1 MPYINVDE
9 AYILDNTGLQ
19 VDQVVDLPYTDAA
32 LTDGQKAQARK
43 NIAAGGTNPNLLDN
57 PWFTVNQRNISSG
70 SGISTNTY
78 LVDRWNYSY
87 GSGGCAW
94 DWDANGIKIAP
105 VNSTSHAILKQ
116 PLESSLY
123 NFLNGKVVTVSIMLQ
138 DGTIYSGSNT
148 VALSTTVSFISV
160 DGTKL
165 RVFLNTNENL
175 AIDCYYQQYAIR
187 AVKLELGSV
196 STLANDT
203 PPNYADEL
211 AKCQYYFERI
221 SAGTA
226 NLTIGTGIGT
236 GSYFYTPIKLHPKRT
251 APTVTYSGSVGIGR
265 SAYET
270 DISAI
275 YTSGC
280 SSDPNSGT
288 YTLAVTVTNTTQT
301 AYRLIIKTGGYIDFS
316 ADL

>member
-19 VDQVVDLPYTDAA
+19 VDQVVDIPYTDAA
-32 LTDGQKAQARK
+32 LTDTQKAQARK

-57 PWFTVNQRNISSG
+57 PFFQVNQRNVANGVAINANG
-70 SGISTNTY
+70 Y
-78 LVDRWNYSY
+78 VADRWQAT
-87 GSGGCAW
+87 GT
-94 DWDANGIKIAP
+94 NGATR
-105 VNSTSHAILKQ
+105 NA
-116 PLESSLY
+116 
-123 NFLNGKVVTVSIMLQ
+123 
-138 DGTIYSGSNT
+138 DGTITVTNTLFHKLGDRGIAGKIVTLSVLFADDTIESKTFTWSGTTTQNMDSINCT
-148 VALSTTVSFISV
+148 VYAA
-160 DGTKL
+160 
-165 RVFLNTNENL
+165 TNQMNFNGG
-175 AIDCYYQQYAIR
+175 QQAVK

-211 AKCQYYFERI
+211 DRCQYYFERI

-236 GSYFYTPIKLHPKRT
+236 GTYFYTPIKLHPKRT

-280 SSDPNSGT
+280 SSDPNSGN
-288 YTLAVTVTNTTQT
+288 YNLAVTVTNTTQT

>member
-1 MPYINVDE
+1 MTNVGAHID
-9 AYILDNTGLQ
+9 A
-19 VDQVVDLPYTDAA
+19 TDVY
-32 LTDGQKAQARK
+32 
-43 NIAAGGTNPNLLDN
+43 NTNPNLLDN
-57 PWFTVNQRNISSG
+57 PFWTVNQRSAVSITGSSSG
-70 SGISTNTY
+70 TPS
-78 LVDRWNYSY
+78 VDRWLLF
-87 GSGGCAW
+87 GSGTTT
-94 DWDANGIKIAP
+94 DLTVTANGVSVHSATNGFAQRMPSDLGDFLDGKT
-105 VNSTSHAILKQ
+105 VTLSVMDTSGEVASGSLVYDKTTLKNTG
-116 PLESSLY
+116 SLTIGSY
-123 NFLNGKVVTVSIMLQ
+123 TCTIYAGKSGNFQLVSITT
-138 DGTIYSGSNT
+138 GANTIP
-148 VALSTTVSFISV
+148 L
-160 DGTKL
+160 
-165 RVFLNTNENL
+165 
-175 AIDCYYQQYAIR
+175 R

-211 AKCQYYFERI
+211 SKCQYYFERI

-236 GSYFYTPIKLHPKRT
+236 GTYFYTPIKLHPKRT

-270 DISAI
+270 DITAI
-275 YTSGC
+275 YTNGS
-280 SSDPNSGT
+280 SSDPNTGN

>member
-19 VDQVVDLPYTDAA
+19 VDQVVDIPYTDAA
-32 LTDGQKAQARK
+32 LTDTQKAQARK

-57 PWFTVNQRNISSG
+57 PWLQLNQRGFTSG
-70 SGISTNTY
+70 VTSNNYCLDRWRSNNATIAYNSTDQTIYIITNATFSQKIEPKLYEY
-78 LVDRWNYSY
+78 LVGQTVTLSCMYADGSIDSGTVVVPNTGSSY
-87 GSGGCAW
+87 A
-94 DWDANGIKIAP
+94 ANTPRLG
-105 VNSTSHAILKQ
+105 
-116 PLESSLY
+116 
-123 NFLNGKVVTVSIMLQ
+123 LNGDNKQ
-138 DGTIYSGSNT
+138 FQIYSNANVT
-148 VALSTTVSFISV
+148 IKAF
-160 DGTKL
+160 
-165 RVFLNTNENL
+165 
-175 AIDCYYQQYAIR
+175 
-187 AVKLELGSV
+187 KLELGTV

-211 AKCQYYFERI
+211 DRCQYYFERI

-236 GSYFYTPIKLHPKRT
+236 GTYFYTPIKLHPKRT

-270 DISAI
+270 DITAI
-275 YTSGC
+275 YTNGS
-280 SSDPNSGT
+280 SSDPNTGN